1 MLKARDIGEGLCVSS
16 RNISGALRK
25 LVTDG
30 FCEKM
35 GQNPVVYTLTEKGK
49 NFKID

>member
-25 LVTDG
+25 LVDEG
-30 FCEKM
+30 EIKRV
-35 GQNPVVYTLTEKGK
+35 GNGK
-49 NFKID
+49 NIHYYRLK